1 MKISTRFCLIALLFM
16 SVSGCMDE
24 GQQRE
29 DRAMKARIHQ
39 RVQECSDRAERA
51 HPLDVQE
58 QNREANRCIDQLEY
72 R

>member
-1 MKISTRFCLIALLFM
+1 MRITATYCFAAMLVLGA
-16 SVSGCMDE
+16 SGCMDE
-24 GQQRE
+24 GEIRE

-39 RVQECSDRAERA
+39 RVQECSDRAENMY
-51 HPLDVQE
+51 PLDIQE